1 MTAGGARPRE
11 EFGHL
16 GRAFIPPPPG
26 LSVPGRWTSEERVP
40 GQSLRSTPP
49 LPETAFARGAESTPG
64 PDWYHA
70 NSGNDPFGLTD
81 ARPVCPQPRRPVQ
94 TLFEAPSLPASPS
107 PVLGGYPV
115 ESPDHWGTSPEKK
128 DYKFLAEGGRPLS
141 SVSTCAGPSPPPVPE
156 MPWLSQVEP
165 IAPRTGSPMD
175 EPWCRSLI
183 HTEHEYEAS
192 LAAARATAAAAAV
205 SAVTSAAAHRP
216 SAAGEWGTS
225 WHSVPAAATTAAAA
239 AAAAAAVLGLVPNH
253 NMMMSAMS
261 SSAEQEQA
269 RQSEDPRGQGAR
281 YPPQYFAES
290 EMARYHHQ
298 QALPHEKLSKPTLKG
313 NRGMTSQ
320 VSKGPSGN
328 DSKALSGFDGQP
340 LTKDFVVALAK
351 TQEGSKWLQ
360 KKLLKGHPSVIKDI
374 LEGLETSLPEIMCN
388 MYGNY
393 LCSSAF
399 QACSVSQRLRM
410 LEISCRSLC
419 YVAKDRWGTHAVQSL
434 LSLLCTKEEMSILTP
449 AIKEHIVELCCHQ
462 HGSHVMVRA
471 LVSLGVPCPD
481 VVISR
486 IAGNMRAIAHNPHG
500 LAVLKRV
507 ISLAQPGEQRR
518 LLLREL
524 SHHAVD
530 LVQGPFGNYAV
541 QHAIEEWGGAECEPM
556 IKALQGRLL
565 QLSIQKF
572 SSNVVELLLR
582 HAPQEAQQNIV
593 LELGS
598 PERAEVLMSTVYG
611 QYVARQLLQ
620 VIGPDRR
627 PALEAVLYS
636 AAKALRNPRLRE
648 RWDLIAAGAQDG
660 AVEEAAFEDFQSPP
674 DAMRSRG
681 ALPEADSRGRRR
693 RGRANRGGHRPQAQ
707 TGLHQDGS
715 GSASLGILRGLLS
728 TP

>member
-1 MTAGGARPRE
+1 M
-11 EFGHL
+11 
-16 GRAFIPPPPG
+16 
-26 LSVPGRWTSEERVP
+26 
-40 GQSLRSTPP
+40 QSLRSTPP

-64 PDWYHA
+64 PEWYNQA
-70 NSGNDPFGLTD
+70 NAGNDPFGLTD
-81 ARPVCPQPRRPVQ
+81 ARPVCPVPRRPVQ

-128 DYKFLAEGGRPLS
+128 DYKFWAEGGRPLS

-156 MPWLSQVEP
+156 MPWLSQVEAS
-165 IAPRTGSPMD
+165 APRAGSPMD

-183 HTEHEYEAS
+183 HTEHEAT

-216 SAAGEWGTS
+216 SAAGEWGSS

-239 AAAAAAVLGLVPNH
+239 AAAAAAVLGLVPKH

-261 SSAEQEQA
+261 SSAEQEHA

-290 EMARYHHQ
+290 EMSRYQQ
-298 QALPHEKLSKPTLKG
+298 QAQPHEKPSKPTLKG
-313 NRGMTSQ
+313 NRGMTVQ

-434 LSLLCTKEEMSILTP
+434 LSLLCTREEMSILTP
-449 AIKEHIVELCCHQ
+449 AIKDHIVELCCHQ

-471 LVSLGVPCPD
+471 LVSLGIPCPD
-481 VVISR
+481 VVIGT
-486 IAGNMRAIAHNPHG
+486 IASNMRAIAHNPHG

-518 LLLREL
+518 QLLREL

-541 QHAIEEWGGAECEPM
+541 QHAIEEWGGAECESI

-582 HAPQEAQQNIV
+582 HAPQEAQQKLV

-627 PALEAVLYS
+627 PVLEAVLAA

-648 RWDLIAAGAQDG
+648 RWDLIQAGTQDG
-660 AVEEAAFEDFQSPP
+660 AVEEAASEDFQSPP
-674 DAMRSRG
+674 DLLRSQG
-681 ALPEADSRGRRR
+681 AIPEVPADSRGRRR

-715 GSASLGILRGLLS
+715 GAASLSILRGLLS